1 MAKKVLLILTGGTI
15 SMVKDARTGALHPA
29 DTDTFRK
36 FVPELFAGEIE
47 VDLVPFEPL
56 LDSSDLN
63 PDSWLQMAQMVYD
76 NYNAYHGF
84 VILHGTDTMSYSASA
99 LSFIFE
105 GLRKPVVLTGSQ
117 LPVGV
122 LRSDAK
128 ENLLT
133 AIEIAAAYELDGRAI
148 VPEVTVYMD
157 GELYRGN
164 RTTKRNAEHFS
175 AFNSYNYPAL
185 ARAGVHISYNRQFI
199 LPQHDNEL
207 PLRLCTKFD
216 TRVAI
221 LKLFPGIT
229 ESVVAAVLDIPDLR
243 GVVLETFGSGNAPT
257 HEWLYRRL
265 RAAVDR
271 GVVIVNKTQCNTGS
285 VAMGQYAVSM
295 NLLRAG
301 VVSGYDITTEALLT
315 KMMHLLGEMPN
326 NVDVVKELLQQNLC
340 GELTESEH

>member
-1 MAKKVLLILTGGTI
+1 
-15 SMVKDARTGALHPA
+15 MVRDAATGALQPA
-29 DTDTFRK
+29 DMLTFK
-36 FVPELFAGEIE
+36 AFVPELFVGDIQVEMIS
-47 VDLVPFEPL
+47 FEPL

-63 PDSWLQMAQMVYD
+63 PESWIQMAQMVYD
-76 NYNAYHGF
+76 HYDQYDGF

-99 LSFIFE
+99 LSFIFD
-105 GLRKPVVLTGSQ
+105 GLQKPVVFTGSQ

-133 AIEIAAAYELDGRAI
+133 AIEIAAAYDKSGPI
-148 VPEVTVYMD
+148 VPEVTLYMD

-185 ARAGVHISYNRQFI
+185 AKAGVHITYNRQFI
-199 LPQHDNEL
+199 DFPASQPQ
-207 PLRLCTKFD
+207 PLGLLTKFD

-229 ESVVAAVLDIPDLR
+229 EAVVAAVLDIPDLK

-265 RAAVDR
+265 RNAVDR

-285 VAMGQYAVSM
+285 VAMGHYAVSM
-295 NLLRAG
+295 NLLKAG
-301 VVSGYDITTEALLT
+301 VISGYDITTEALLT
-315 KMMHLLGEMPN
+315 KMMHLLGEFPN
-326 NVDVVKELLQQNLC
+326 NVEVVKELLATSLC
-340 GELTESEH
+340 GELTVER

>member
-1 MAKKVLLILTGGTI
+1 MRVLLILTGGTI
-15 SMVKDARTGALHPA
+15 SMVRDAATGALHPA
-29 DTDTFRK
+29 DMQTFK
-36 FVPELFAGEIE
+36 EFVPELFAGDIDVEMI
-47 VDLVPFEPL
+47 PFEPL

-63 PDSWLQMAQMVYD
+63 PDNWRQMAKMVQDHYD
-76 NYNAYHGF
+76 EYDGF

-99 LSFIFE
+99 LSFMFDN
-105 GLRKPVVLTGSQ
+105 LNKPVVFTGSQ

-133 AIEIAAAYELDGRAI
+133 SIEIAAAYDKEGQAI

-185 ARAGVHISYNRQFI
+185 ARAGVHITYNKQFI
-199 LPQHDNEL
+199 GHFGNPAR
-207 PLRLCTKFD
+207 PLTVMNHFD

-229 ESVVAAVLDIPDLR
+229 EAVVSAVLEMPDLR
-243 GVVLETFGSGNAPT
+243 GVVLETFGAGNAPS
-257 HEWLYRRL
+257 HEWLYRSL
-265 RAAVDR
+265 SQAADR

-285 VAMGQYAVSM
+285 VAMGHYAVSM
-295 NLLRAG
+295 NLLKAG
-301 VVSGYDITTEALLT
+301 VLSGYDITTEALLT
-315 KMMHLLGEMPN
+315 KMMHLLGEYPN
-326 NVDVVKELLQQNLC
+326 DTERVKSVLTKNLC
-340 GELTESEH
+340 GELTAESL